1 MKKLVKFVLCC
12 VFTVLVAACGGGGS
26 SPPSTTS
33 AGVTFLSPEQS
44 TVLPAASDIT
54 VATKPASFNVCNAD
68 SREKETVFPGQV
80 GVTLVTFCAFF
91 NPREE
96 NATVFEIVVEDLNGS
111 DLAKAFA
118 SGSISLRY
126 GEQDVASAARYSV
139 KTEGKR
145 ATLRFENQ
153 WEGKVPDSSKIEVFS
168 FVANINP
175 LAGKAKM
182 QFHLIGVQLTKLGA
196 TVKIDNVKGPLL
208 TIDDTVGVPTISSAV
223 PQYQWS
229 PYSDYFTQA
238 VAVIRVTC
246 PSKNVN
252 PCTIAKIDMLVEVP
266 DFAGITVGSVYLY
279 DEEKGIFFANYSG
292 TQRTIAPRGLT
303 VPPGEIKYLQV
314 FAETFGSGQV
324 RTRVTGVTF
333 DVNGKSIAPI
343 VDTSANGCGTVLEP
357 LFPKDTCTFGSKG

>member
-1 MKKLVKFVLCC
+1 MDQKGIGDSRSNRKTSSRNSGGSQRDVVDRLEGRTADDHQRKIADADRSRCGGQLLVKLVAFDIAFDYSQKQ
-12 VFTVLVAACGGGGS
+12 S
-26 SPPSTTS
+26 S
-33 AGVTFLSPEQS
+33 
-44 TVLPAASDIT
+44 
-54 VATKPASFNVCNAD
+54 
-68 SREKETVFPGQV
+68 
-80 GVTLVTFCAFF
+80 
-91 NPREE
+91 
-96 NATVFEIVVEDLNGS
+96 VFEIVLDNKGKSTLGEALS
-111 DLAKAFA
+111 D
-118 SGSISLRY
+118 GSISLRY
-126 GEQDVASAARYSV
+126 GAQDIASVAPYSV
-139 KTEGKR
+139 KVDGNRVTI
-145 ATLRFENQ
+145 RFQNE
-153 WEGKVPDSSKIEVFS
+153 WKGEVPYSPKIEVFS
-168 FVANINP
+168 LVANISP
-175 LAGKAKM
+175 LTKKGDL
-182 QFHLIGVQLTKLGA
+182 QINLIGVQLTTWGA
-196 TVKIDNVKGPLL
+196 TTNIDNVKGPLL

-229 PYSDYFTQA
+229 QYSDYFTQA

-303 VPPGEIKYLQV
+303 VPPGGVKYLQV